1 MIEAS
6 VKCSLRSKAAHHF
19 NEIVKMVGCFEAMN
33 NSGKL
38 IQVNDNIQTKITTLT
53 GISSDLLRS
62 CPRSM
67 IFDILLCKKR

>member
-38 IQVNDNIQTKITTLT
+38 FKIKFVLPKIIFTLA
-53 GISSDLLRS
+53 
-62 CPRSM
+62 
-67 IFDILLCKKR
+67 